1 MDAPALTATQINACA
16 ALVQKGDPDRFLA
29 AMAAPVAARGPLFT
43 LYAFNLEIA
52 RAPWVTKE
60 PIIAQMR
67 LQFWRDVLEM
77 GEHKAHEVAAPLQAL
92 LRAGLDPAPLAEMID
107 AREAEIGTQAPFP
120 DEAALLRFL
129 DATSGALMVASVR
142 ALGGPDSA
150 AARVA
155 GQAQGL
161 ANYLLAV
168 PALEAAGQQ
177 ALPQDDPASIARLA
191 REMRDRLRAGRA
203 ALRALPRATRPALR
217 AAWRADALLRQSV
230 TYPERVRTGQL
241 AQSEFIRRGGIL
253 LRQALGR

>member
-1 MDAPALTATQINACA
+1 MDAPALTAPQINACA

-29 AMAAPVAARGPLFT
+29 AMAAPVAARGPLFV
-43 LYAFNLEIA
+43 LYAFNLEVA

-67 LQFWRDVLEM
+67 LQFWRDVLDLE
-77 GEHKAHEVAAPLQAL
+77 EHKAHEVAAPLQAL
-92 LRAGLDPAPLAEMID
+92 VRAGLDPAPLAEMID

-142 ALGGPDSA
+142 ALGGPDSR

-168 PALEAAGQQ
+168 PQIEAAGRR
-177 ALPQDDPASIARLA
+177 ALPQDDADSIARLA
-191 REMRDRLRAGRA
+191 GGMRDRLRAERG
-203 ALRALPRATRPALR
+203 ALKALPRAVRPALR
-217 AAWRADALLRQSV
+217 AGWRSDALLRQSA
-230 TYPERVRTGQL
+230 TFPGRVRAGQL
-241 AQSEFIRRGGIL
+241 AQSEFMRRGGIL
-253 LRQALGR
+253 LRQILGR